1 MVFSLF
7 CFVFLISI
15 YLCSWFLYA
24 PCMGF
29 SVQDVWHFL
38 KCICHMLLFLVWD
51 FCMFFGVDFGSY
63 NVVPVCLALLQWYFR
78 CPVCLASFGM
88 NFQCALFFAKF
99 WICFGGFLNIQHTS
113 AWIYLFFFFCVLLP
127 HLFFPPPIFL
137 AFLVLSL
144 FGIFYHTS
152 RACFMCICSFH
163 VLCLVFVFIAIHV
176 FCMVWVYCARFSTQ
190 TVFGGFF
197 VHI

>member
-1 MVFSLF
+1 MHLPYALVSGLGFLCVFWCGF
-7 CFVFLISI
+7 
-15 YLCSWFLYA
+15 WFLQCCPSMFGITA
-24 PCMGF
+24 VVFQVSSMFGIF
-29 SVQDVWHFL
+29 WHEFPM
-38 KCICHMLLFLVWD
+38 CF
-51 FCMFFGVDFGSY
+51 
-63 NVVPVCLALLQWYFR
+63 
-78 CPVCLASFGM
+78 
-88 NFQCALFFAKF
+88 FFAKF

-113 AWIYLFFFFCVLLP
+113 AWIYLFFFFCVLWP

-190 TVFGGFF
+190 TVFGVFF